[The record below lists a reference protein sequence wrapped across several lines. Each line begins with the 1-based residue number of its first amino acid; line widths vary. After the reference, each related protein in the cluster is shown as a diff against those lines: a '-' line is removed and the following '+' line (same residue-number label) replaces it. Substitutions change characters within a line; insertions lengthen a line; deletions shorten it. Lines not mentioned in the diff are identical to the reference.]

1 MMKNMKGQAAME
13 FLMTYG
19 WAILV
24 VLLAIGALAAF
35 GVFNLD
41 KYAASTSGFEG
52 QKMAA
57 VNDGMVI
64 SLSGNYV
71 EIALTN
77 QVGTSVTLPLTG
89 TLVPEPGTV
98 CTLNPAGAVTA
109 TYKDPATGNYTALD
123 SATILRQGDTF
134 VVRWSCNGAASAS
147 QGDAFEATLTFDYI
161 NVETGQSRT
170 MTGTTRGRYE

>member
-1 MMKNMKGQAAME
+1 MMKNNKGQAAME

-57 VNDGMVI
+57 VNDGMVV
-64 SLSGNYV
+64 SAAGNYV

-89 TLVPEPGTV
+89 TLIPEPGTV
-98 CTLNPAGAVTA
+98 CANAVVTS
-109 TYKDPATGNYTALD
+109 TYKNATGGY
-123 SATILRQGDTF
+123 SAVIADTTILRQGDTF
-134 VVRWSCNGAASAS
+134 VVRWTCDAVAGIGAG
-147 QGDAFEATLTFDYI
+147 QAFEAALTFDYTNI
-161 NVETGQSRT
+161 ETGQSRT
-170 MTGTTRGRYE
+170 MTATTRGRYE